1 MARTV
6 TRSENCSKSATAAAT
21 ATVIAATATTTTT
34 VEDNLSDC
42 VLLSCHIVQVKV
54 FLTGR
59 MEQSV
64 EQSVL
69 SKCQLAAAFTSRE
82 CFSPRILSHAM

>member
-21 ATVIAATATTTTT
+21 ATVIAATATTTT

-69 SKCQLAAAFTSRE
+69 SKCQLAAAFTSQE

>member
-1 MARTV
+1 MARAV

-21 ATVIAATATTTTT
+21 ATVIAATATTTT

>member
-21 ATVIAATATTTTT
+21 ATVIAATATTTT

>member
-21 ATVIAATATTTTT
+21 ATVIAATATTTT

-82 CFSPRILSHAM
+82 CFFPRILSHAM

>member
-21 ATVIAATATTTTT
+21 ATVTAATT
-34 VEDNLSDC
+34 VEDNHSDC

-54 FLTGR
+54 FLNGR

-69 SKCQLAAAFTSRE
+69 SKCQLAAAFTS
-82 CFSPRILSHAM
+82 

>member
-6 TRSENCSKSATAAAT
+6 TRSENCSKSATA
-21 ATVIAATATTTTT
+21 TVIAATATTTT

>member
-21 ATVIAATATTTTT
+21 ATVIAATATTTT

-42 VLLSCHIVQVKV
+42 VLLSSHIVQVKV

>member
-21 ATVIAATATTTTT
+21 ATVIAATATTTT
-34 VEDNLSDC
+34 VEYNLSDC